1 MNKQNPKK
9 NYKKYPKSTGKSHQT
24 DNTVNSKCPI
34 SSKCG
39 GCQYIDKAYE
49 DQLAI
54 KDKELRKLLS
64 SFGDMEP
71 IIGSDNPYHYR
82 NKVNAAFKRKKSG
95 EIISGTYEEGTHNIL
110 PVTSCFI
117 EDEQATRIMGII
129 RDLVRSFKITTHNED
144 TGYGLLKH
152 VMIRTARK
160 TGQIMVVLVTADPVF
175 PSKNNFVKALRNMHP
190 EITTIVQNINQKH
203 TSMVLGDRNHVMY
216 GKGYI
221 EDVLCGK
228 RFRISPNSFYQV
240 NPEQTEKL
248 YMKAI
253 EFAGLTGDEVVLD
266 AYCGIGTIGMVASD
280 KAKEVIGVEL
290 NKDAVRDAINNAK
303 LNGCKNIRFYNN
315 DAGKFM
321 VGMANDG
328 AKVDVVFMDP
338 PRSGS
343 DEAFMSSVMK
353 LAPERIV
360 YISCGP
366 DALARDLKY
375 MTKSGKYRVERM
387 VGCDMFSF
395 TTHVESVVL
404 LSKV

>member
-1 MNKQNPKK
+1 MSKQYGGKQKPGVKNNIQRSKK
-9 NYKKYPKSTGKSHQT
+9 SNSH
-24 DNTVNSKCPI
+24 CPI
-34 SSKCG
+34 SDKCG
-39 GCQYIDKAYE
+39 GCQYIDKSYQE
-49 DQLAI
+49 QLDT
-54 KDKELRKLLS
+54 KDKYLRNLLKD
-64 SFGDMEP
+64 FGDMETV
-71 IIGSDNPYHYR
+71 IGMDNPYHYR
-82 NKVNAAFKRKKSG
+82 NKVNAAFKRKKNG

-110 PVTSCFI
+110 PVESCFI
-117 EDEQATRIMGII
+117 EDEKATRIMATI

-144 TGYGLLKH
+144 TGYGLLRH

-160 TGQIMVVLVTADPVF
+160 TGQIMVVMVTASPVF
-175 PSKNNFVKALRNMHP
+175 PSKNNFVKALRDIHP
-190 EITTIVQNINQKH
+190 EITTVVQNINQKH
-203 TSMVLGDRNHVMY
+203 TSMVLGDRNQVMY
-216 GKGYI
+216 GKGFI

-253 EFAGLTGDEVVLD
+253 EFAGLSGNEVVLD

-280 KAKEVIGVEL
+280 RAKEVIGVEL
-290 NKDAVRDAINNAK
+290 NKEAVRDAIQNAK
-303 LNGCKNIRFYNN
+303 LNGVKNIRFYNN

-321 VGMANDG
+321 VGMAQDN

-353 LAPERIV
+353 LAPKRVV

-366 DALARDLKY
+366 ETLARDLKY
-375 MTKSGKYRVERM
+375 MTKGGRYRVERM
-387 VGCDMFSF
+387 VGCDMFGF
-395 TTHVESVVL
+395 TQHVESVVL
-404 LSKV
+404 LSRN